1 MKKELELF
9 KKLTVNESIQDVI
22 EVMRE
27 ENEKLHKE
35 KLQTEEDAINLVIR
49 VKKDDM
55 EILDKMRAENEDL
68 SEKLIRMQLL
78 LEQKN
83 NLEDKYNRLINRKE
97 QCSIM

>member
-22 EVMRE
+22 DVMRE